1 MLKYLFVFS
10 LLSYSTL
17 IHVQFHTIELSS
29 PRYAVKRVLEEKET
43 AGKKNWAESDSVLV
57 KASDSTNTRQR
68 WIERYLSV
76 SYPLKAVYVIS
87 PYGKR
92 KDPFTGKTAKHNGLD
107 LRANNE
113 EVYAMLFGKVEKIGN
128 DKRSGLYI
136 MLRHGDY
143 TVSYCHLSKVLV
155 KKNDIIQSGQPVAI
169 SGNTGRSTAPHL
181 HITLKRGRKTLNP
194 TMLLDYVQAVRK
206 EAIEV
211 LAQ

>member
-1 MLKYLFVFS
+1 MLKILFVVS

-17 IHVQFHTIELSS
+17 IHAQFNTIELSS

-43 AGKKNWAESDSVLV
+43 AGKKNKVERGSILA
-57 KASDSTNTRQR
+57 KGSDSTNTRQQ
-68 WIERYLSV
+68 WIEQYLSV
-76 SYPLKAVYVIS
+76 SYPLKSIHVTS

-92 KDPFTGKTAKHNGLD
+92 NDPFTGKSAKHKGLD

-113 EVYAMLFGKVEKIGN
+113 DVYAMLFGKVEKIGN
-128 DKRSGLYI
+128 DKRLGLYI
-136 MLRHGDY
+136 TLRHGDY

-155 KKNDIIQSGQPVAI
+155 KKDDVIQPGQPVAV

-194 TMLLDYVQAVRK
+194 AILFDYVQAVRK
-206 EAIEV
+206 EAV
-211 LAQ
+211 GALMQ